1 MNVILKTKLIS
12 ILLFLL
18 IINVS
23 AQQTILINV
32 IPLDQAQACSGAF
45 VSHELDHI
53 TTVPSG
59 DIVQAF
65 EANGSGVAVN
75 DLNNDGLLD
84 IVLGNHAGQNTILWN
99 EGNLTFRTSHLAVGD
114 TRAVT
119 LIDYNL
125 DGWIDIFITR
135 TESAPNLWLNQGDET
150 FEQEIINSLSEPL
163 YTINWGDLDGDGD
176 LDLVGGT
183 YDAGLLNS
191 FGQEFL
197 ANGRAGV
204 YVYENDGGL
213 RTGQQLIDE
222 AQALALILM
231 DINQD
236 SRLDILVGN
245 DFAIPDYVWHNLPD
259 GWQILD
265 FETTSHSTMSFDF
278 ADVNNDGSPEIF
290 ATDMMPYSDDP
301 ETMFAWQ
308 PIMDSM
314 SGEHASDDPQIM
326 ENVLQISDSNGYHND
341 AFNWGIHATG
351 WSWSGKFGDLNQD
364 GFLDLYVVNGMIERT
379 IFAHLPNHE
388 LVEENQAMM
397 NDGAGNFISMSQWM
411 LNSQAS
417 GRGMSMADFDM
428 DGDLDIVVNN
438 LRSPAL
444 LFENQLCEGNSLQV
458 ELSHLDSANP
468 QAIGAS
474 IALETSIGTFYR
486 NIRVASGYLSGDTAR
501 VHFGFPIGTEIF
513 TLSITWSD
521 SSTSVIDN
529 VLPQKL
535 YQITLTH

>member
-1 MNVILKTKLIS
+1 MFLKTKLLA
-12 ILLFLL
+12 ILSLL
-18 IINVS
+18 LVIHVS
-23 AQQTILINV
+23 AQETISINV
-32 IPLDQAQACSGAF
+32 IPLSQSQACSGSF
-45 VSHELDHI
+45 VAHELDHI

-59 DIVQAF
+59 DTVQAF
-65 EANGSGVAVN
+65 EANGSGVAIN

-99 EGNLTFRTSHLAVGD
+99 EGDLNFRTSHLAVGD

-119 LIDYNL
+119 LLDYNL

-135 TESAPNLWLNQGDET
+135 TESAPNLWLNRGDET
-150 FEQEIINSLSEPL
+150 FEQEVINTLSEPL
-163 YTINWGDLDGDGD
+163 YAINWGDLDGDGD

-197 ANGRAGV
+197 ESGRAGV

-213 RTGQQLIDE
+213 RIGQQLIDE
-222 AQALALILM
+222 AQALALILV

-236 SRLDILVGN
+236 NRLDILVGN
-245 DFAIPDYVWHNLPD
+245 DFAVPDYVWYNQPD
-259 GWQILD
+259 AWQILD

-278 ADVNNDGSPEIF
+278 ADVNNDGLSEIF
-290 ATDMMPYSDDP
+290 ATDMMPYSDDA

-326 ENVLQISDSNGYHND
+326 ENVLQISDATGYYND
-341 AFNWGIHATG
+341 ALNWGINATG

-397 NDGAGNFISMSQWM
+397 NDGAGNFVSMAQWM

-438 LRSPAL
+438 LRSSAL
-444 LFENQLCEGNSLQV
+444 LFENQLCEGHSLQV
-458 ELSHLDSANP
+458 ELNNVDSANP

-474 IALETSIGTFYR
+474 LALETSIGTLYR
-486 NIRVASGYLSGDTAR
+486 DIRVGSGYLSGDAPR
-501 VHFGFPIGTEIF
+501 VHFGFPIDTDIYS
-513 TLSITWSD
+513 LSIIWAD
-521 SSTSVIDN
+521 GSTSVINDL
-529 VLPQKL
+529 VAQQL
-535 YQITLTH
+535 YQVTLTNQ